1 MVTQLLFFTSRVRK
15 YIKISI
21 DFLCNRVISVDYDN
35 WVNLV
40 RGLRYIRG
48 TLHLP
53 LILRAYSLII
63 IKW

>member
-21 DFLCNRVISVDYDN
+21 DFLCNRVISLDYYN
-35 WVNLV
+35 WVNIV
-40 RGLRYIRG
+40 RVLRYIRG
-48 TLHLP
+48 NLHLP